1 MIFIRLGHND
11 WVLYL
16 LHAPFIIQKTSDVNL
31 PLSSDKTQLDG
42 VLVVYVRYG
51 LVLSTINYQQDV
63 EVVFVKV
70 ALLLGSTLDRY
81 KCYVHMVINHV
92 VLK

>member
-1 MIFIRLGHND
+1 M
-11 WVLYL
+11 
-16 LHAPFIIQKTSDVNL
+16 
-31 PLSSDKTQLDG
+31 QLDG
-42 VLVVYVRYG
+42 LLVVYVRYG
-51 LVLSTINYQQDV
+51 LVLSAINHQQDV

-70 ALLLGSTLDRY
+70 ALLLRSTLDKY